1 MFLGFIVGMILVVMV
16 MSFVNAAGR
25 ADECAAC
32 LEKRF
37 PEPYNVEVEHD

>member
-1 MFLGFIVGMILVVMV
+1 MFLGIIIGAVLGVIV

-37 PEPYNVEVEHD
+37 PEPFNVEVEHD